1 MIEHST
7 EERIRAL
14 AKPLW
19 ESAARPYGV
28 AMDFWLMA
36 EKMVLELV
44 STATQLQKTAAGE
57 GDIPEHRMWPPEAVP
72 VARIQHLAECMWES
86 AGRQYGAAQDFWLAA
101 ERHVLAMVRA
111 ATGAPVSP
119 EYEKMVA
126 DFANLPPEAYLN
138 RIRLMAYYLW
148 ESAGRRYGSALDYWL
163 EAERML
169 LNLMGNVSAQGSLPG
184 EPPSAQ
190 MPSALVPPAQLPA
203 ASEAKATPRR
213 RRTAATRTSQAVAKK
228 PLKP

>member
-14 AKPLW
+14 AEPLW
-19 ESAARPYGV
+19 ELAARPYGV

-36 EKMVLELV
+36 EKMVLELM
-44 STATQLQKTAAGE
+44 STATQLQKTATGE
-57 GDIPEHRMWPPEAVP
+57 GDIPEHRMWPPDAVP
-72 VARIQHLAECMWES
+72 VARIQHLAECMWEF

-111 ATGAPVSP
+111 ATGSPVSP

-126 DFANLPPEAYLN
+126 EFAGLPPEAYLN
-138 RIRLMAYYLW
+138 RIRMMAYYLW
-148 ESAGRRYGSALDYWL
+148 EFAGRRYGSALDYWL

-169 LNLMGNVSAQGSLPG
+169 LNLMGNVSEQAPLP
-184 EPPSAQ
+184 AD
-190 MPSALVPPAQLPA
+190 APAAHVPA

-213 RRTAATRTSQAVAKK
+213 RRTTTTRTPQAVAKRPVTK
-228 PLKP
+228 